1 MSTTPFS
8 DILRLANHFLCVRLT
23 RHNMPRKRANMT
35 ESEFNEKV
43 EDTLE
48 AIEALL
54 DNEAETDLDYDTVGG
69 VLTIICEN
77 RSQII
82 FTRQAPV
89 SQLWV
94 ATVDGGYHFD
104 FSDDLNTWV
113 LDSDQTPL
121 STFLSA
127 TFAKQAGEDL
137 TFSL

>member
-1 MSTTPFS
+1 
-8 DILRLANHFLCVRLT
+8 
-23 RHNMPRKRANMT
+23 MT
-35 ESEFNEKV
+35 ESEFNQQV
-43 EDTLE
+43 DSTLE
-48 AIEALL
+48 AIEELL

-89 SQLWV
+89 KQLWV

-104 FSDDLNTWV
+104 FDTAQNTWV

-121 STFLSA
+121 AAFLA
-127 TFAKQAGEDL
+127 KAFANQAGESF
-137 TFSL
+137 TFSF